1 MLGNFFQLVKIGK
14 ELGLSKKEINRVLL
28 FGNSKYSILYILL
41 IIATFIVVG
50 IVIMVLGIL
59 GIQASRD
66 VYPAGTLYSTVKI
79 KDFNKRK

>member
-1 MLGNFFQLVKIGK
+1 MLENFFQLVKIGK
-14 ELGLSKKEINRVLL
+14 ELGLSKKEINSTLL
-28 FGNSKYSILYILL
+28 FGNSRYSILYILL

-50 IVIMVLGIL
+50 IVIMILGIL

-79 KDFNKRK
+79 KDFKEKK

>member
-1 MLGNFFQLVKIGK
+1 MLENFFQLVKIGK

-50 IVIMVLGIL
+50 IIIISLGIL

-79 KDFNKRK
+79 KDFKEKK